1 MKNSKKL
8 WQTDTDA
15 LPLIN
20 AYTVG
25 DDYDIDNQL
34 LPYDILGSLAHA
46 QMLLEMKIIK
56 KEELA
61 QIAKGFEDILAHWKQ
76 GKFKVRLE
84 DEDVHT
90 ALENYLTEHYGEVGK
105 KIHTGRS
112 RNDQALVMVRL
123 YAKEQ
128 LKQILN
134 QLEVLEKAFQT
145 QAIKHADVD
154 MPGYTHM
161 QKAMPTTVGKW
172 LGAYAD
178 AYADAAKLVSP
189 LQELI
194 NQNPLGSASGFGI
207 DAFPLNREVTTKL
220 LGFAKTQ
227 ENPLYAGLSRGLFES
242 AIINGLSTLM
252 VLSARFA
259 SDMLLFTTQEFD
271 FFSLPKEFTT
281 GSSIMPQKRNYDLF
295 EVMRGNCDVYLSYQ
309 QQIQSIAAHKVS
321 GYNRDIALTKKP
333 FVLGLRLVDQ
343 TLQVLISSA
352 GNLRV
357 NKGKLVAAMSDDLYA
372 TTKVYDLVQKGVPFR
387 DAYRQVKKSVNS

>member
-1 MKNSKKL
+1 MAKKL
-8 WQTDTDA
+8 WQTDTSA

-20 AYTVG
+20 SYTVG
-25 DDYDIDNQL
+25 DDYEIDNQL

-46 QMLLEMKIIK
+46 QMLLEMKVIN

-61 QIAKGFEDILAHWKQ
+61 QIAKGFEEILAQWKQ
-76 GKFKVRLE
+76 GEFEVKLE

-90 ALENYLTEHYGEVGK
+90 ALENYLTEYYGEVGK

-112 RNDQALVMVRL
+112 RNDQALVMIRL

-134 QLEVLEKAFQT
+134 LSIDLEKTFRA
-145 QAIKHADVD
+145 QAKKYGDVE

-172 LGAYAD
+172 LGSYAD
-178 AYADAAKLVSP
+178 AYADAIKLINP
-189 LQELI
+189 LQELLD
-194 NQNPLGSASGFGI
+194 QNPLGSASGFGI
-207 DAFPLNREVTTKL
+207 GEFPLKREVTTKL

-227 ENPLYAGLSRGLFES
+227 ENPMYAGLSRGLFES
-242 AIINGLSTLM
+242 AVINGLSTLV

-259 SDMLLFTTQEFD
+259 SDMLLFTTQEFG

-295 EVMRGNCDVYLSYQ
+295 EVMRGNHDVYIGYQ
-309 QQIQSIAAHKVS
+309 QQIQSITAHKGN

-333 FVLGLRLVDQ
+333 FVLGMELVTQ
-343 TLQVLISSA
+343 TLAVLDSSLS
-352 GNLRV
+352 NLILH
-357 NKGKLVAAMSDDLYA
+357 KDKLKSAMTDDLYA
-372 TTKVYDLVQKGVPFR
+372 TAKVYELVKQGKSFR
-387 DAYRQVKKSVNS
+387 DAYHQVKKDIT